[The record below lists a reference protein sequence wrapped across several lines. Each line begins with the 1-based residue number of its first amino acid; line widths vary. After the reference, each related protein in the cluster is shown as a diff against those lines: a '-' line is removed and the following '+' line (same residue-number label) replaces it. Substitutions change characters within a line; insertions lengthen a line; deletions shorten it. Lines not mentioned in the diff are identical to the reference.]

1 MKSGLDAESGGGPGV
16 ESTTPH
22 GAGLLVVSGAADVIE
37 SAVPLVRPTPG
48 RVVGDRLRAPR
59 FLACLG
65 VVCVAGAMV
74 GCSSMW
80 DSVRERQRL
89 SSIGLS
95 RDFVK
100 RGEWTRAFESI
111 ERAQT
116 RRQLGDFAPE
126 SVYLKATCL
135 AALGRDEEALAHW
148 RMLHDQ
154 YGDTR
159 WAERIP
165 SEIRPLLGETPALRA
180 RAAPIAFE
188 MPKPRYS
195 RGAQR
200 ASVAGPVWVEYRL
213 DADGQPTEL
222 RVIQSAHPLLA
233 AYALE
238 AVASGRW
245 RASAGTA
252 VELPRRALSPF
263 RFESLWMDEAEEEP
277 LTGSVEPWPPPPDE
291 DEDPDEEDGDGF
303 GIEWFPQG

>member
-1 MKSGLDAESGGGPGV
+1 
-16 ESTTPH
+16 
-22 GAGLLVVSGAADVIE
+22 
-37 SAVPLVRPTPG
+37 
-48 RVVGDRLRAPR
+48 
-59 FLACLG
+59 
-65 VVCVAGAMV
+65 
-74 GCSSMW
+74 
-80 DSVRERQRL
+80 
-89 SSIGLS
+89 LS

-116 RRQLGDFAPE
+116 RRQLDEYAPE
-126 SVYLKATCL
+126 SVYLKAVCL
-135 AALGRDEEALAHW
+135 AALGRNEEALAHW
-148 RMLHDQ
+148 RLLHDQ

-165 SEIRPLLGETPALRA
+165 EEVQPLLGEMAPLRA
-180 RAAPIAFE
+180 RAAPVAFE

-195 RGAQR
+195 PGAQR

-213 DADGQPTEL
+213 DDTGQPTDL

-233 AYALE
+233 GYALE

-263 RFESLWMDEAEEEP
+263 RFQSLWMDEAEDEP
-277 LTGSVEPWPPPPDE
+277 LTGSGEPRPSPSEEDEDSDE
-291 DEDPDEEDGDGF
+291 DEGDDF
-303 GIEWFPQG
+303 EIEWFPQS